1 MAKKKSGKIKPV
13 LDEATSAAL
22 QKRDAERRKM
32 PRFRRQ
38 EWYRY
43 KRLGTAWRRPRGL
56 HSKMRKGLRYRTPVV
71 SIGYRTP
78 VISRGLHPSGFEDV
92 LVYNVKDIEALDP
105 KVQAARIG
113 HSVGV
118 RKRIA
123 MIEKAA
129 KLKIRV
135 LNRGGE

>member
-1 MAKKKSGKIKPV
+1 
-13 LDEATSAAL
+13 
-22 QKRDAERRKM
+22 
-32 PRFRRQ
+32 
-38 EWYRY
+38 
-43 KRLGTAWRRPRGL
+43 
-56 HSKMRKGLRYRTPVV
+56 MRKGLRYRTPVV

-78 VISRGLHPSGFEDV
+78 VIARGLHPSGFEEV
-92 LVYNVKDIEALDP
+92 LVYNVKDIEVLDP

-123 MIEKAA
+123 MIEKAS